1 MMFLRG
7 KESRST
13 ATVTSAVRRTATIP
27 TPVSGQRGVAAMI
40 RRLIRNDAV
49 RTLTGL
55 LIVAALVALALLTI
69 YYVGPN
75 GFPTVD
81 HRRIYKPQTAVDQHR
96 EAFGG
101 DEGHARLRVGNLQL
115 QQIEFRAVGSAASR

>member
-81 HRRIYKPQTAVDQHR
+81 HHRIYKPQTAVDQHR
-96 EAFGG
+96 QAFGG

-115 QQIEFRAVGSAASR
+115 QQIEFRAIGPAASR